1 MKKSHLM
8 LCLALAL
15 PAVAQINVAQANV
28 SVDLNVPGGSI
39 HIGDKN
45 SRGDYW
51 DGYDWRTAQ
60 WWRNHQNKHMGER
73 NNRGMYWHGNRWE
86 AAPPPKHDAGR
97 PHQQPQHAQ
106 PHGEPNHGN
115 DRPQDNGRPQDKNGP
130 QGNQGHGQ
138 PVPPQDQHHN

>member
-8 LCLALAL
+8 LCIALAL
-15 PAVAQINVAQANV
+15 PALAQVNVAQANV

-51 DGYDWRTAQ
+51 DGYDWRTPQ

-73 NNRGMYWHGNRWE
+73 NSRGMYWHGNRWE

-97 PHQQPQHAQ
+97 PQPHREPQHEQ
-106 PHGEPNHGN
+106 NHGN
-115 DRPQDNGRPQDKNGP
+115 HGPQDNHGP
-130 QGNQGHGQ
+130 KDNQGHGQ
-138 PVPPQDQHHN
+138 PVPPQDQHR

>member
-15 PAVAQINVAQANV
+15 PALAQVNVAQANV

-45 SRGDYW
+45 NHGDYW
-51 DGYDWRTAQ
+51 DGYDWRTPQ
-60 WWRNHQNKHMGER
+60 WWREHQNKRMGER

-86 AAPPPKHDAGR
+86 SAPPPKHQSGKPPR
-97 PHQQPQHAQ
+97 PQQHQQPGHEGQ
-106 PHGEPNHGN
+106 PHH
-115 DRPQDNGRPQDKNGP
+115 DD
-130 QGNQGHGQ
+130 QGHGQ
-138 PVPPQDQHHN
+138 PVPPNDHHN